1 MSGFASAGGFA
12 MPCAP
17 RAGLEPGVSRLA
29 VATLGPQVLAAFGG
43 RMVRIWSEDRRA
55 WWRPNGAGY
64 TIDQGQAG
72 EFLFEDAY
80 RRVRGVDLAD
90 RPFFDILP

>member
-17 RAGLEPGVSRLA
+17 ALSRIV
-29 VATLGPQVLAAFGG
+29 VATMGPQVLAAFAG
-43 RMVRIWSEDRRA
+43 RNVRIWSETRRA

-64 TIDQGQAG
+64 TIVEHEAG
-72 EFLFEDAY
+72 EFDFDDACA
-80 RRVRGVDLAD
+80 RVRGVDLAD
-90 RPFFDILP
+90 RPALDILP